1 MDPVTAAVH
10 DMITTSSKEL
20 RETVAGLDGNAL
32 NHIPTP
38 ETNSI
43 SVLVAHAV
51 SATCW
56 LVDAAL
62 TGQMD
67 RGRYL
72 REDRSTAFA
81 TRDAEQDR
89 LLALVDNLDRML
101 DRLAAEGPR
110 VDYAGDVAY
119 TGDEQGPPRTR
130 AWSLIHAAEHLREHV
145 GHAQLT
151 RQLVLQGR

>member
-20 RETVAGLDGNAL
+20 RETIAGLDENAL
-32 NHIPTP
+32 NRAPAP
-38 ETNSI
+38 ETNAI

-72 REDRSTAFA
+72 REDRSAAFA
-81 TRDAEQDR
+81 TRDAEEDR
-89 LLALVDNLDRML
+89 LLAIVDNLDRLL
-101 DRLAAEGPR
+101 DRLAAEGPS
-110 VDYAGDVAY
+110 VDYAGSVTY
-119 TGDEQGPPRTR
+119 TGAEQGPARTR

-151 RQLVLQGR
+151 RQLVLRGR